1 MKNKQL
7 AIRRSPSLLSILD
20 RNLPKYWSKDEA
32 RIIIGA
38 TEKPRDKLIMEMMYQ
53 TGARVSELLMLTS
66 KDIDFHA
73 SVVRVPTL
81 KRKKPHLRVIPVK
94 SVLLGEIAKYI
105 ATTKPEDYS
114 SLFKINRTRVYQIV
128 QKACKDAD
136 LYDDRSHP
144 HTFRH
149 SFAIQCVISGVPTL
163 VLNEWLGHA
172 NIENTLVYTKVLASD
187 SREFYERVDFL

>member
-7 AIRRSPSLLSILD
+7 PIRRSPSLLSILD

-38 TEKPRDKLIMEMMYQ
+38 TEKPRDQLIMEMMYQ
-53 TGARVSELLMLTS
+53 TGARVSELLMITS
-66 KDIDFHA
+66 KDVNFHG
-73 SVVRVPTL
+73 SVVKIPTL
-81 KRKKPHLRVIPVK
+81 KRKRPHLRVIPVK

-149 SFAIQCVISGVPTL
+149 SFAVQCVLSGMPVL
-163 VLNEWLGHA
+163 VLNELLGHV
-172 NIENTLVYTKVLASD
+172 NVENTLVYTKVLASD
-187 SREFYERVDFL
+187 SRGFYEKVEF